1 MVQETVQRV
10 IEAAERAAGDG
21 DALLSERREER
32 EDPRQEVVRPL
43 VTETVHRAAVDV
55 QVVRVSEPA
64 VTTVAAGDRAT
75 YLPRGKPRS
84 VLTITIHSHRHSVA
98 ITHPEL
104 CARRI
109 LRHTHE
115 PIEPAGADGQ
125 RVRLHQ
131 VEVVHLH
138 A

>member
-64 VTTVAAGDRAT
+64 VATVAAGDRAT

-84 VLTITIHSHRHSVA
+84 ELTITIHSHRRPWRSRTQNSVHGGYCA
-98 ITHPEL
+98 ILTSRSSQP
-104 CARRI
+104 ARMGSASGSIR
-109 LRHTHE
+109 
-115 PIEPAGADGQ
+115 
-125 RVRLHQ
+125 
-131 VEVVHLH
+131 
-138 A
+138 